1 MRVEILV
8 FAGVDELDA
17 LAPLEVLRNAVGAGA
32 DMEVALVSLDGRR
45 VTGSHG
51 VTVEADGRVSD
62 AADLLVVPGGGWN
75 DRSPAGAMAEAAAG
89 HLPHL
94 LAAAHRRGATLAAV
108 CTGGMLLAAAG
119 LTRGRHAITHH
130 EAVEELRA
138 GGAIVVEARVVD
150 DGDIITAGGVTSGLD
165 LAFWLVERFCGAT
178 IADQVAA
185 TMEYERR
192 GSAWQHDH
200 ER

>member
-17 LAPLEVLRNAVGAGA
+17 LAPLEVLRNAANAGA
-32 DMEVALVSLDGRR
+32 DMEVALVSLDGGR

-51 VTVEADGRVSD
+51 VTVDTDGPVSD
-62 AADLLVVPGGGWN
+62 TADLLVVPGGGWN
-75 DRSPAGAMAEAAAG
+75 DRSAAGARAEAAAG
-89 HLPHL
+89 QLPQL
-94 LAAAHRRGATLAAV
+94 LAAANQRGATLAAV

-119 LTRGRHAITHH
+119 LTRGRHATTHH
-130 EAVEELRA
+130 EAMEELRA
-138 GGAIVVEARVVD
+138 SGAIVVEARVVD

-165 LAFWLVERFCGAT
+165 LALWLVERFFGAKL
-178 IADQVAA
+178 AGQVAA

-192 GSAWQHDH
+192 GSVWRLTGA
-200 ER
+200 